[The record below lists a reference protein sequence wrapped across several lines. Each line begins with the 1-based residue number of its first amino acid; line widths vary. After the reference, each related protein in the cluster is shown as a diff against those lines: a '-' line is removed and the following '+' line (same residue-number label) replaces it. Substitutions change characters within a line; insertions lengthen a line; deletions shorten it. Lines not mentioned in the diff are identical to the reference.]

1 MKQIGR
7 RLGLLTRGAAGAAT
21 LAFATPAAAQGAAQV
36 AQPPNTRELGL
47 DAGLTLGLGED
58 SSIEILVPGRV
69 RIGYFLN
76 NDSRWSVEPAVGLQY
91 RDTEGAD
98 GALIYN
104 LEAGALY
111 HFRPPADV
119 VREAVEAGGVVEE
132 AARRGSVVYARPF
145 INLQGVTGD
154 VSDNEVSAGAGLG
167 IKVPYRSGLAFR
179 FETNLGYGFD
189 NQALR
194 LGALAGISYFP
205 R

>member
-1 MKQIGR
+1 MTQLAC
-7 RLGLLTRGAAGAAT
+7 RLRLLVTGTAGAAT
-21 LAFATPAAAQGAAQV
+21 LALATPAAAQGAGQI

-47 DAGLTLGLGED
+47 DAGLTLGLGDD
-58 SSIEILVPGRV
+58 SSIEVLLPARV

-91 RDTEGAD
+91 SDSEGAD

-119 VREAVEAGGVVEE
+119 IREAVEAGGVVEE
-132 AARRGSVVYARPF
+132 AARRGSVTYARPF
-145 INLQGVTGD
+145 INFRGVTGD
-154 VSDNEVSAGAGLG
+154 ASDNEVSIGGGLG
-167 IKVPYRSGLAFR
+167 VKVPYRAGLAFR
-179 FETNLGYGFD
+179 FEANLGYGFD
-189 NQALR
+189 NEALR
-194 LGALAGISYFP
+194 IGALAGISYFP